1 MVSKES
7 FIKLLKDEI
16 IRNVNNDYK
25 DNWDYVLNGES
36 IQKSGYLGK
45 LNAVAGKILP
55 KNIYAP
61 FLISYFLKDHLK
73 GLSFLYNNL
82 DDDYS
87 KRLLIQVLTYRILG
101 HKKYKLPLSNQ
112 KYWDDLKLAET
123 LITDK
128 EDFIDPKFLG
138 FTLHKHDLRPIGYP
152 ITFYFTPLGVLID
165 FIIKQYEFNANGK
178 VIKAEKDDVI
188 LDCGGC
194 WGDTAL
200 FFSNETGPGG
210 KIYSFEFIPSNIEI
224 YRRNL
229 QLNPHLATAIEI
241 VANPVWD
248 KSGQKLFYKDHGP
261 ASTVSNSKMENSSGE
276 TATISIDDFVEQKGL
291 SRVNFIKMDIEGAE
305 LNAVNGARDT
315 ITKYRPK
322 LAIAVYHKLSDFYTI
337 AEFIHSLNLGYKF
350 YFQHTTIHDG
360 ESVLFAEV

>member
-7 FIKLLKDEI
+7 FIKLLKTEI
-16 IRNVNNDYK
+16 NNNRNNDYK

-36 IQKSGYLGK
+36 IGKTGYLGR
-45 LNAVAGKILP
+45 LNNIAGKILP
-55 KNIYAP
+55 WDIYAG
-61 FLISYFLKDHLK
+61 FLVNYFMKDHLN
-73 GLSFLYNNL
+73 GLAFLYNNL
-82 DDDYS
+82 SDDYS
-87 KRLLIQVLTYRILG
+87 RKLLIQVLAYRMLG

-112 KYWDDLKLAET
+112 KYWDNLKLAET
-123 LITDK
+123 LIVDK

-138 FTLHKHDLRPIGYP
+138 FTLNKHDLRPIGYP

-165 FIIKQYEFNANGK
+165 FIIKQYEYNSNGK

-224 YRRNL
+224 YKKNL
-229 QLNPHLATAIEI
+229 LLNPHLAPAIEI

-248 KSGQKLFYKDHGP
+248 KSGQELFYKDFGP
-261 ASTVSNSKMENSSGE
+261 ASTVSNIKMENSSGE
-276 TATISIDDFVEQKGL
+276 TATVAIDDFVKNKGV
-291 SRVNFIKMDIEGAE
+291 SKVNFIKMDIEGAE
-305 LNAVNGARDT
+305 LNAVKGARET
-315 ITKYRPK
+315 IIKYRPK
-322 LAIAVYHKLSDFYTI
+322 LAIAVYHHLSDFYTI
-337 AEFIHSLNLGYKF
+337 TEFIHALNLGYKF